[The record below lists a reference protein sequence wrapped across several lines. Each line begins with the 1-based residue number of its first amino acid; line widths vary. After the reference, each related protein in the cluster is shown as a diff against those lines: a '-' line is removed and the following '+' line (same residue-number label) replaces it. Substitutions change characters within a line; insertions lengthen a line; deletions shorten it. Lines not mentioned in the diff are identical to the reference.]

1 MILFI
6 FSGCTQM
13 PSSDFSRSDLMVN
26 NKKEIAVEETTE
38 DSTSSEE
45 TTSSKKITILGAQGW
60 LPYVFATEEG
70 QVPEGAGFD
79 IFERALEGTGYTMEV
94 QPVVGWS
101 RLLELVK
108 MSQIDVVAG
117 IYYNDERAEVYEFS
131 EPFAQD
137 RTVLWVKAG
146 KEFDF
151 STLSDLDGKIAVL
164 PSGGSYGDDFEAQKE
179 KMTVKSVEGKDQAF
193 ELLLSDLGD
202 FYVSSYTDMKAS
214 IIKNG
219 YEDKIVALPKSIAEN
234 DVYFVMALDN
244 PNVAVMDQLNE
255 NIKAMKASGEIEEIL
270 LEALMK

>member
-1 MILFI
+1 MKRSWILINILMILFI

-38 DSTSSEE
+38 DSSSSEE

-70 QVPEGAGFD
+70 QVPEGAGFE

-117 IYYNDERAEVYEFS
+117 
-131 EPFAQD
+131 
-137 RTVLWVKAG
+137 

-151 STLSDLDGKIAVL
+151 NSLSDLDGKIAVL

-179 KMTVKSVEGKDQAF
+179 K
-193 ELLLSDLGD
+193 
-202 FYVSSYTDMKAS
+202 
-214 IIKNG
+214 
-219 YEDKIVALPKSIAEN
+219 
-234 DVYFVMALDN
+234 
-244 PNVAVMDQLNE
+244 
-255 NIKAMKASGEIEEIL
+255 
-270 LEALMK
+270 

>member
-1 MILFI
+1 
-6 FSGCTQM
+6 M

-38 DSTSSEE
+38 DSSSSEE

-70 QVPEGAGFD
+70 QVPEGAGFE

-151 STLSDLDGKIAVL
+151 NSLSDLDGKIAVL

-255 NIKAMKASGEIEEIL
+255 NIKAMKVSGEIEEIL